1 MEKYHVLEMI
11 GEGSF
16 GRVYKGRKK
25 YSGQVVALKFIPK
38 VGRSEKELR
47 SLRREIEIMRGLRHP
62 NVVLLLDSFETDRE
76 VVVVTE
82 YAEGELF
89 QILED
94 DGSLPE
100 AQVREIACQL
110 VSALY
115 YLHSHRILHRD
126 MKPQNILLGKG
137 GVVKLCDFGF
147 ARAMSVST
155 LVLTSIKG
163 TPLYMSPELVEEKPY
178 DHTADLWSL
187 GCILYEL
194 HTGAPPFYT
203 NSIFQLVQLIVR
215 DPVKWPESMSP
226 DCTSFL
232 KGLLT
237 KDPQKRL
244 SWPHLL
250 KHPFVSEGIL
260 VLSDEETD
268 SPLTVSLSPDLQALK
283 LQQAKEKAAPHCG
296 EQRLLRKAR
305 EQQEREKNKEDLTV
319 RAQGKNT
326 GGGDFDK
333 AHMEPALVGPKPSN
347 SNPTLPAACPSDER
361 AAQPPAQGQGQIS
374 RDYAR
379 EFPSVE
385 VGPRQVTR
393 REKGLRS
400 SLGAVRLENE
410 EVESD
415 EEWQRLVE
423 TTQPGSQAPLPSPV
437 SFVPRLKQ
445 RLLSSRAQILD
456 GMLEG
461 ACRIRQPLRVLWNL
475 LTVNSDPGLCSTVAE
490 EIELPHFLLD
500 LIADLLGNEQV
511 KQPWCAAVLGDLM
524 TALGVCWEKHFNWDT
539 EGERMGEAA
548 GLLVAVLHSACLAPL
563 TSLAASLLTLLSH
576 HGVPVELRT
585 DQFMAAMEKTL
596 SSPVELS
603 VPALPG
609 WGLYDGLLTLLYRT
623 VSEDGSSSVSQFLDS
638 ALWRHLWLRVNL
650 ALEETTPHLNCF
662 SLTGLQVFLS
672 LAQFVFTREPYK
684 CVPLLANSN
693 TDSVLTTL
701 AHLLTADCAL
711 IKERSGEENG
721 ASGPSYSTS
730 GANSVSVMTCHLL
743 CFPFA
748 LDIPDQAVEE
758 ILQSYQRCDIVPRLL
773 QLSLALPLT
782 LLELPLSLLCRLLLS
797 DPQQSLPRF
806 IAAAEAWGFFFPSA
820 EAERNGDG
828 QPPRG
833 EPAGSEGGGA
843 GEGDVRGT
851 GQSEHRTASS
861 LLAFFL
867 QSEGLSGSAVELLSL
882 ISQAARCSLHPPLP
896 VLYVRP
902 SLLRTAMDHPDD
914 RVRAATCSLLG
925 NISPLDAR
933 APSGQLL
940 PLLFQSLIEKL
951 QDPSIQVR
959 RSACRAVGNW
969 VGLVGQAESHME
981 NEKPR
986 LHGAKPSMGTGPMKE
1001 GRHLFT
1007 RTEREAGK
1015 RKGDVSKTAKGPGG
1029 GKPARGFPSKDG
1041 TTGTAAWAE
1050 LARGG
1055 VKALLLLSSEPDPV
1069 VRRHCCA
1076 ALGNLAAIEGG
1087 RAALLQGDGPRLL
1100 LRIACTDSQPAVQLA
1115 ALTGLR
1121 AFSQHDAL
1129 RQALV
1134 SLDAGEKLRRVSQ
1147 HAPHQRHCHWLIT
1160 KLCPSVSA

>member
-326 GGGDFDK
+326 GGDNDARELIWCAIFPHQNKKQRCANTARRLGQAK
-333 AHMEPALVGPKPSN
+333 SMRALSP
-347 SNPTLPAACPSDER
+347 R
-361 AAQPPAQGQGQIS
+361 QGQIS

-385 VGPRQVTR
+385 VGPRQPFSTI
-393 REKGLRS
+393 
-400 SLGAVRLENE
+400 LGQ

-511 KQPWCAAVLGDLM
+511 KQQPWCAAVLGDLM

-701 AHLLTADCAL
+701 AHLLTADW
-711 IKERSGEENG
+711 ERSGEENG

-1015 RKGDVSKTAKGPGG
+1015 RKGD
-1029 GKPARGFPSKDG
+1029 DG